1 LSLDRTTDIIESFMR
16 RSLAIGIALIALFA
30 TTSDAAPAQLGDRS
44 FLPAPDVEPSGPQGR
59 FVIGA
64 AGDIAC
70 PSDPNGPSSPQACQY
85 DDTADLI
92 FRTGLD
98 EILPLGDNQ
107 YDIGAFAAFM
117 AYFDPT
123 WGRALANM
131 SPVPGNHEHAQDP
144 ASRPSGYFRY
154 FGDRVKGP
162 QRLGYYSYDL
172 GACPDAP
179 CWHLVALDSMLC
191 FAPGGCGPAPAPTDP
206 GPGNRMYR
214 WLERDLERHPDATY
228 PCTLA
233 YWHHPRF
240 SFSTGSGGTA
250 AVGPLWDLLYAAGA
264 DVVLNG
270 HSHNYQRWRRQD
282 PDGNPDTERGIREF
296 VVGTGGASLYA
307 IPGGDPPPNLVVA
320 QDDSFGILRIALKAE
335 RYRWA
340 WVTAAGQPQ
349 FADAPS
355 HGAACVRATN

>member
-1 LSLDRTTDIIESFMR
+1 MGSVVRNP
-16 RSLAIGIALIALFA
+16 LAIAAALIALLA
-30 TTSDAAPAQLGDRS
+30 MTWEAAPVDLRDQ
-44 FLPAPDVEPSGPQGR
+44 PALEPRGVEPSGPRGR

-70 PSDPNGPSSPQACQY
+70 PSDPNGTGSPDACQY

-92 FRTGLD
+92 VETGLD
-98 EILPLGDNQ
+98 QILPLGDNQ
-107 YDIGAFAAFM
+107 YDVGAFAAFM
-117 AYFDPT
+117 RYFDPT
-123 WGRALANM
+123 WGRAFANM
-131 SPVPGNHEHAQDP
+131 NPVPGNHEYAAQDP
-144 ASRPSGYFRY
+144 TSRPSGYFRY

-162 QRLGYYSYDL
+162 HRLGYYSYDL
-172 GACPDAP
+172 GACPDTP
-179 CWHLVALDSMLC
+179 CWHLVALNSMLC
-191 FAPGGCGPAPAPTDP
+191 FAPGGCGPAPDPTDP
-206 GPGNRMYR
+206 GRGNRMYR

-250 AVGPLWDLLYAAGA
+250 AVGPLWDLLYEAGA

-270 HSHNYQRWRRQD
+270 HSHNYQRWRQQD
-282 PDGNPDTERGIREF
+282 PDGTPDPGRGIREF

-307 IPGGDPPPNLVVA
+307 IPGGNWPANLVVA
-320 QDDSFGILRIALKAE
+320 QADSFGILRIALKAE

-340 WVTAAGQPQ
+340 WVTAAGQPT
-349 FADAPS
+349 FEDAPDR
-355 HGAACVRATN
+355 GVACVRTTS